1 MLLSGIF
8 PGLVPASAAPVPFG
22 ITIIIIIVFDKAAGL
37 AIYVQRRRSVPKHK
51 KQSDLRVA
59 RPSERVWRSG
69 EF

>member
-22 ITIIIIIVFDKAAGL
+22 ITSVFDKAVGL

-51 KQSDLRVA
+51 KRSDLRVA